1 MADDDALE
9 HAEDVELATAD
20 SDAYMQHFCSVLTK
34 MKAIF
39 WALLAPAEQAMVDD
53 FLALAEPAQAL
64 YARLFQRKGPWFRST
79 SLEQYLTSKRINW
92 SAVDDDD
99 GTPPLQRALSALHAA
114 GFVAGLNHDTKEFS
128 SVLHAIARACPLPEV
143 ALILQAVGASTKGK
157 TKGDMLERLRTHVS
171 TQRRL
176 DGSFLPLAATVQ
188 RVLYD
193 TATCAKK
200 TKNDLFLVQIAPESR
215 SAFRRMHHLAYLTA
229 SFTMPT
235 RAPPKTPSWDEW
247 RQVFFANEPVVWPG
261 LLQTFNRF
269 MAPTY
274 ICTPSAGMFP
284 SLHALVLYECS
295 RRLRQA
301 MYSIGECI
309 PVQSK
314 VLTREPSLSIEWLD
328 HSPPSLLVFQSP
340 APLDDAPWKMACH
353 RSVDTFLRTF
363 ADLDALVLEV
373 RHALRAY
380 PAQESDVARPPFF
393 AHFDGGYQLVKA
405 LDSAITIYEKLGQHD
420 KAVVLLQEALA
431 ARRIGYKRGSW
442 YVRLAVNLHMHLK
455 QPNEAITI
463 CDQGLADAAVRDC
476 DRLVLRRKL
485 VRLRK
490 PSPNNDND
498 DDNDDESKPNELGC
512 YLSEAIEGRP
522 LNRATGEKSRFIGYD
537 DAGVS
542 VEELVL
548 QHYNRDGWYGSHR
561 EGAEMRML
569 FGLLLWDVIFM
580 PQPHVFQTL
589 YQDRPLD
596 LDIRYAAH
604 FYAARADAIDA
615 TLSALAAMS
624 TSDLTTHIGQRYDG
638 CEGQNG
644 YGMSWSTSRGYLQL
658 LAAGLGGSSLSRLLR
673 LWVTECD
680 SSGMPDLI
688 LVRVPTEDGYA
699 NLQRYIDRTETSADA
714 DEVPLLLLEASQV
727 QLVEV
732 KGPRDA
738 LSDTQLVW
746 LNRFRQA
753 EMCAKVCFVHEPDE
767 KSKAQAK
774 KAATR
779 TPATKRPRKPSRTT
793 AKKRQPGA
801 SILGVAAKRIP
812 EVIEISD
819 DDDE

>member
-1 MADDDALE
+1 
-9 HAEDVELATAD
+9 
-20 SDAYMQHFCSVLTK
+20 
-34 MKAIF
+34 
-39 WALLAPAEQAMVDD
+39 
-53 FLALAEPAQAL
+53 
-64 YARLFQRKGPWFRST
+64 
-79 SLEQYLTSKRINW
+79 
-92 SAVDDDD
+92 
-99 GTPPLQRALSALHAA
+99 
-114 GFVAGLNHDTKEFS
+114 
-128 SVLHAIARACPLPEV
+128 
-143 ALILQAVGASTKGK
+143 
-157 TKGDMLERLRTHVS
+157 MLERLRTHVS

-176 DGSFLPLAATVQ
+176 DGSFLPLAAKVQ

-193 TATCAKK
+193 TATCEQKSK
-200 TKNDLFLVQIAPESR
+200 DDLFLLQIAPESR
-215 SAFRRMHHLAYLTA
+215 NAFRRMHHLAYLTA

-235 RAPPKTPSWDEW
+235 RAPPKTPTWDDW
-247 RQVFFANEPVVWPG
+247 RTLFFTNEPVVWPG
-261 LLQTFNRF
+261 LLQTFNRL
-269 MAPTY
+269 MAPAY
-274 ICTPSAGMFP
+274 ACTPSAGMFP

-309 PVQSK
+309 PVQSN

-328 HSPPSLLVFQSP
+328 HSPPSLLVFQAQP
-340 APLDDAPWKMACH
+340 PRDDVTWKLACH

-363 ADLDALVLEV
+363 ADLDVLVLEV

-380 PAQESDVARPPFF
+380 PAQENDVARPPFF

-405 LDSAITIYEKLGQHD
+405 LDSAISIYEKLGQHD

-455 QPNEAITI
+455 QPNEALTI
-463 CDQGLADAAVRDC
+463 CDQGLADADVRDC

-485 VRLRK
+485 LRLRK
-490 PSPNNDND
+490 PSPDGVLD
-498 DDNDDESKPNELGC
+498 QNDDEDGCKKNELGS
-512 YLSEAIEGRP
+512 YVSEAIEGRP

-548 QHYNRDGWYGSHR
+548 QHYNQNGWYGSHR

-580 PQPHVFQTL
+580 PQPHVFQTP

-604 FYAARADAIDA
+604 FCAARADAIDA
-615 TLSALAAMS
+615 TLSALAAMT
-624 TSDLTTHIGQRYDG
+624 TSDLTTHIGQQYDIY
-638 CEGQNG
+638 EGQNG
-644 YGMSWSTSRGYLQL
+644 YGMSWSSSRGYLQL

-673 LWVTECD
+673 LWVTACD

-688 LVRVPTEDGYA
+688 LVRVPTEGGYA
-699 NLQRYIDRTETSADA
+699 DLQRYIDRREATETTTTEEV
-714 DEVPLLLLEASQV
+714 DEGLPLALLEASQV

-746 LNRFRQA
+746 LDRFRQA
-753 EMCAKVCFVHEPDE
+753 DIVAKVCFVHEPNE
-767 KSKAQAK
+767 KKTKSQAK
-774 KAATR
+774 KPATR
-779 TPATKRPRKPSRTT
+779 PPATKRPRKPSST
-793 AKKRQPGA
+793 AANKRPPSA
-801 SILGVAAKRIP
+801 PILGVTAKRIP

-819 DDDE
+819 DDE